1 MNKQKRKMKFETLGE
16 SLIISEESIEEYTS
30 NEWSKNRKM
39 KFKTAGALPIISEES
54 IQEYTSN

>member
-1 MNKQKRKMKFETLGE
+1 MKFETLGE